1 MYSKLNIKSWMALL
15 VFLGAVTI
23 GCNSETAD
31 NADKAEQ
38 SSSPAASK
46 KVAPVNSATAGTMK
60 TSPSEETKTSAPNE
74 EKDNTPA
81 EPIDAEKFPKPEGA
95 EKPMYTSDTSTILFH
110 QKGTVEEQ
118 AKFYTEEL
126 AKLGWKKEST
136 SEIAD
141 GVGWFDFKKGS
152 LAITVTIN
160 PGREGGNIT
169 TIAQGNGLSVP
180 ESLEQ
185 DYDDGDIDDDDE
197 GQ

>member
-1 MYSKLNIKSWMALL
+1 MYSKSTTKSWMALL

-23 GCNSETAD
+23 GCTSETAD
-31 NADKAEQ
+31 ISEKPSAPD
-38 SSSPAASK
+38 ASK
-46 KVAPVNSATAGTMK
+46 KAAPDKPATAGTMK
-60 TSPSEETKTSAPNE
+60 TSPSEETKTSAPSE

-81 EPIDAEKFPKPEGA
+81 EPIAAEKFPKPDGA

-126 AKLGWKKEST
+126 GKLGWKKEST

-160 PGREGGNIT
+160 PGREDGNIT
-169 TIAQGNGLSVP
+169 TIAQGTGLSVP

-185 DYDDGDIDDDDE
+185 DDDDDVGDE